1 MHQSF
6 LRRFIGPE
14 TPSRHGKELENEV
27 TFKFPYKSLHEY
39 ELRKPLKT
47 RHSPQLIG
55 SEVKSSHVDSDSNYG
70 ELGDKYENQSLSTS
84 MAPVRVVDCAI
95 VPGVIP
101 NFGRGKLISSYNQ
114 IISDD
119 ENASRSGR
127 ILSSRT

>member
-1 MHQSF
+1 MHKSL
-6 LRRFIGPE
+6 LRGFIGPE
-14 TPSRHGKELENEV
+14 TPSRHGKELENDV

-47 RHSPQLIG
+47 QHSPQLIG

-70 ELGDKYENQSLSTS
+70 ELGDKYENQSPSTS

-101 NFGRGKLISSYNQ
+101 NFG
-114 IISDD
+114 
-119 ENASRSGR
+119 
-127 ILSSRT
+127 